1 MSRNE
6 KILVGAL
13 AAGAAAAGATS
24 YYYARKYNECAH
36 GSAKTPVKS
45 QTKA

>member
-13 AAGAAAAGATS
+13 AAGAVAAGATS
-24 YYYARKYNECAH
+24 YYFARKYNECSK
-36 GSAKTPVKS
+36 GSAKSPVKS
-45 QTKA
+45 QTRA

>member
-24 YYYARKYNECAH
+24 YYYARKFNECR
-36 GSAKTPVKS
+36 GSAKAPVKS
-45 QTKA
+45 QARA

>member
-13 AAGAAAAGATS
+13 ATGAAVAGASS
-24 YYYARKYNECAH
+24 YYYMRKFNDCSR
-36 GSAKTPVKS
+36 GSARAPVKS
-45 QTKA
+45 QARA